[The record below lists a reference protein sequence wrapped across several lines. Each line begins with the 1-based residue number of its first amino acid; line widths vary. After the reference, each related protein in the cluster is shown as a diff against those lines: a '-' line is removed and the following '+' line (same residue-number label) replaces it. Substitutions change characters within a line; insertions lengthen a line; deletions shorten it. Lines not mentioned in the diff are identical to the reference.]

1 MADPASQT
9 SPRASARS
17 TLRAALRFAEGALA
31 LGGAACLLA
40 YAASCAQAQ
49 HTQTVQR
56 ARFDDALRAKLSRE
70 EPNHV
75 DWDAARVAKY
85 QASLAR
91 PVEALGRLEIP
102 SAGVSVM
109 VLDGTDDTTLDRA
122 VGRIPGT
129 ARPGEP
135 GNVGIAGHRDGWFR
149 GLRHVEPGD
158 SLRLTTLDGTA
169 HYEVTE
175 VEIVAP
181 SRVDVLESGDEPL
194 LTLVTCYPFYFLGD
208 APKRYIVRARQVHY
222 EPWSA
227 AAAPAFY

>member
-1 MADPASQT
+1 MSDPASQT
-9 SPRASARS
+9 NPRASARS

-40 YAASCAQAQ
+40 YAVSCAQAQ
-49 HTQTVQR
+49 HTQAVQR

-70 EPNHV
+70 EPNHA

-109 VLDGTDDTTLDRA
+109 VLDGNDDTTLDRA

-208 APKRYIVRARQVHY
+208 APQRYIVRARQVHY

-227 AAAPAFY
+227 PAAPAFY